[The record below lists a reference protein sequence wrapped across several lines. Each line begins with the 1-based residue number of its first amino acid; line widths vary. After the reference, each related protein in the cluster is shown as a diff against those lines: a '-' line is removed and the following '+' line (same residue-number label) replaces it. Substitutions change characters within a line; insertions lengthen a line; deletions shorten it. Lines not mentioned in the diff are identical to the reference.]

1 MEVNSRSS
9 PVLLFVDVIL
19 VEKELG
25 EENLVPISAPNS
37 PCLEQFNVVGWKIVR
52 FLWLDER

>member
-9 PVLLFVDVIL
+9 PVLLFVDIIL

-25 EENLVPISAPNS
+25 EENLVPISSPNS
-37 PCLEQFNVVGWKIVR
+37 PCLEQFNVVG
-52 FLWLDER
+52 